1 MKRVHRQGLAIALL
15 AVAMAACSTTSP
27 THQSV
32 SGYFDDSAT
41 TARIKGKYVGDKQ
54 VSALDIGVETYN
66 GNVQLSGY
74 ADNREEIQR
83 AADLARTTPG
93 VKSVHNDIHLK
104 TQ

>member
-1 MKRVHRQGLAIALL
+1 MMKRVHRQGLAIALL
-15 AVAMAACSTTSP
+15 TMALAACSSTGP
-27 THQSV
+27 HQSV

-41 TARIKGKYVGDKQ
+41 TARIKSSFVTDKQ
-54 VSALDIGVETYN
+54 VSALDISVKTYN

-74 ADNREEIQR
+74 ADNRDEIQR
-83 AADLARTTPG
+83 AVDLARTTPG